1 MDGKAMNK
9 SKKAGRSVQMVSIS
23 CPSIMNLLNS
33 FDPITDK
40 IMYIVMT
47 VMRIKTI
54 IAWSWKKRSCSM
66 LGEVES

>member
-1 MDGKAMNK
+1 MSSIKYNVFMDGKAINR
-9 SKKAGRSVQMVSIS
+9 SKKAGRSVQIVSIS

-47 VMRIKTI
+47 VMRISTI
-54 IAWSWKKRSCSM
+54 IA
-66 LGEVES
+66 